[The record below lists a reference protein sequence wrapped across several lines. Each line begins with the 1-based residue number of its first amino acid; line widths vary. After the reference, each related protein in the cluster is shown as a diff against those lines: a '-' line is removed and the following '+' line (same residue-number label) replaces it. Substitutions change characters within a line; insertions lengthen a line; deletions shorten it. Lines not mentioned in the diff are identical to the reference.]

1 MNNRFSI
8 FKKSAGVSN
17 TTYTKEPVER
27 KTRSFSLNRS
37 SQRIEARAL
46 GNNFTQNSRGIG
58 APPVK
63 RPRGCRSCGGA
74 V

>member
-1 MNNRFSI
+1 MNNRFSM
-8 FKKSAGVSN
+8 FNKSAGQSN
-17 TTYTKEPVER
+17 ITYTGEQRER
-27 KTRSFSLNRS
+27 NTRSFSLVRS
-37 SQRIEARAL
+37 SYRPQARTL

>member
-1 MNNRFSI
+1 MNSHFSI
-8 FKKSAGVSN
+8 FKKPAGVSN
-17 TTYTKEPVER
+17 TTYTKKPVER
-27 KTRSFSLNRS
+27 NTRSFSLARS
-37 SQRIEARAL
+37 SYRPQARTL